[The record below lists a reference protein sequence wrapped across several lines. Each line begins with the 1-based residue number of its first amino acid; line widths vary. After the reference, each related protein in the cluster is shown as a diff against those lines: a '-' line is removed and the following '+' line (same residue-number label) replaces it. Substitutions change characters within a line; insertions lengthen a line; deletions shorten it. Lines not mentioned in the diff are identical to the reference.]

1 METKA
6 VRDSMLPNVVSSV
19 QIHQIRTQP
28 PTIERNALASQ
39 RTPLIGR
46 EDDQAAIQALL
57 CRDDVPILT
66 LTGPG
71 GVGKTRLAQRTA
83 AHLTNAFPDGVCFV
97 PLASIREPEQVAGAI
112 AQALELSE
120 RGDRPPFELV
130 LSVLQKKSMLLVL
143 DNFEQVLDAA
153 PQIGE
158 LALACPKLKLLVTS
172 RARLNLGEEHQYRVP
187 PLALPDL
194 AIHPSLDDVARSP
207 AARLFALR
215 AQSVIPG
222 FQISTGNAQVIDAIC
237 RKLDGLPLAI
247 ELAAAWINILSPA
260 ELLAHL
266 NQALPLLTRG
276 ARDQPE
282 RLQTMRNAIAW
293 SYDLLSDNERALFRR
308 LSVFVGGFT
317 LADIV
322 AMLSAT
328 TLQEPDIV
336 NALGA
341 LIDKSLIQ
349 QLPESNPGVACE
361 QRFGML
367 ETIREFGSEQLAC
380 EGEERETR
388 LLHARYFLNLFE
400 ARDPDLGEGKPA
412 DYLAFYAQVECD
424 YGNVRRA
431 LESLTAQGERA
442 MVLRLAVL
450 LTRFW
455 IARAYYLDGDRWL
468 KDVLANSDGLSS
480 SLRAQATL
488 AESFILH
495 HQGFVEEAVPFA
507 EESIDLFQQLGD
519 FSQMSEALNHRAN
532 IEISAGRLK
541 SALELT
547 ETAIHLAR
555 ENNDAAALALHTGN
569 LGRISLGLGDLARA
583 EAHYEDSLAQVRTL
597 NNPWQIAGVCMF
609 LGKLACARA
618 NPQRACAYLQEGLA
632 GFRAL
637 DIKATIARCLEGLG
651 GVAAATDQFDAAIRL
666 IAASAVLRQ
675 QIGHPVDPEDLS
687 DFELTIARIREKVDE
702 ASFQL
707 AWANGETMG
716 LDAAIA
722 EALALTTSGARP
734 AVAPNP
740 GLISPRESD
749 VLRLL
754 VEGHSNRE
762 IADRLYISE
771 RTVENHVQHILT
783 KLDVPSRAA
792 AATYALRNGLI

>member
-1 METKA
+1 METEA
-6 VRDSMLPNVVSSV
+6 VRDSMVPNAGSSV
-19 QIHQIRTQP
+19 QIHQIRKQP
-28 PTIERNALASQ
+28 PTIEPHALAIQ

-46 EDDQAAIQALL
+46 EEEQAAIQALL
-57 CRDDVPILT
+57 LQDDVPILT

-83 AHLTNAFPDGVCFV
+83 ANLTDAFPDGVCFV
-97 PLASIREPEQVAGAI
+97 PLASVREPEQVTGAI
-112 AQALELSE
+112 AQALALSE
-120 RGDRPPFELV
+120 RGNRSHFELI
-130 LSVLQKKSMLLVL
+130 LGFLRSKSILLVL

-153 PQIGE
+153 PLMGE

-172 RARLNLGEEHQYRVP
+172 RARLNLREERQHRVP
-187 PLALPDL
+187 PLALPEL
-194 AIHPSLDDVARSP
+194 TLHPSLEEVARSP
-207 AARLFALR
+207 AARLFAMR
-215 AQSVIPG
+215 AQALVPG
-222 FQISTGNAQVIDAIC
+222 FQLTASNAQTIDAIC
-237 RKLDGLPLAI
+237 RKLNGLPLAI
-247 ELAAAWINILSPA
+247 ELAAAWINLLAPS
-260 ELLAHL
+260 ELLGHL
-266 NQALPLLTRG
+266 NQTLPLLTRG

-293 SYDLLSDNERALFRR
+293 SYDLLSEDERALFRR

-322 AMLSAT
+322 TMLSAT

-349 QLPESNPGVACE
+349 QLPESAPGGTCG

-380 EGEERETR
+380 EGEELETR

-400 ARDPDLGEGKPA
+400 ACDPDMGEGKPA
-412 DYLAFYAQVECD
+412 DYLASYSQIECD

-442 MVLRLAVL
+442 MALQLAVL
-450 LTRFW
+450 LARFW

-468 KDVLANSDGLSS
+468 REVLANSDGLSP
-480 SLRAQATL
+480 SLRARATL

-507 EESIDLFQQLGD
+507 EEAVDLFRQLGD
-519 FSQMSEALNHRAN
+519 LHMVSEALNHRAN
-532 IEISAGRLK
+532 IEISAGRLLN
-541 SALELT
+541 AQALT
-547 ETAIHLAR
+547 ETAMNRAR
-555 ENNDAAALALHTGN
+555 ETNDTEELALHTGN

-583 EAHYEDSLAQVRTL
+583 EAHYEDSLAQVRAL

-609 LGKLACARA
+609 LGKLASARA

-637 DIKATIARCLEGLG
+637 DVKAAIARCLEGLG
-651 GVAAATDQFDAAIRL
+651 GVAVATNQFDAATRM
-666 IAASAVLRQ
+666 IAAAAALRQ
-675 QIGHPVDPEDLS
+675 QIGHPVDPEDQS
-687 DFELTIARIREKVDE
+687 EFELTLARIREKVDE

-707 AWANGETMG
+707 AWSNGEAMG

-722 EALALTTSGARP
+722 EALALTSSGVKP
-734 AVAPNP
+734 EIAPKS

-749 VLRLL
+749 VLQLL
-754 VEGHSNRE
+754 AEGHSNRE

-771 RTVENHVQHILT
+771 RTVENHVLHILT

-792 AATYALRNGLI
+792 AATYAIRSGLV